1 MATIAR
7 VQILAPAVK
16 GALENGPWRPFTFEG
31 MFFGFFFFSAVT
43 ERWAWLVRGG
53 HVTGKY
59 RNDKQPQIGLT

>member
-31 MFFGFFFFSAVT
+31 AFCFVFLQCCDREMGVAGQRRSRDW
-43 ERWAWLVRGG
+43 EIQ
-53 HVTGKY
+53 K
-59 RNDKQPQIGLT
+59 